1 MASPNQQQLARLLN
15 LSRTTVSRS
24 LSNHPA
30 IHPETRARV
39 QALAG
44 KLGYQNAPTRVVRRS
59 KQSKPLTV
67 GVLIGMPSV
76 NLGMAT
82 FPAVLKGIRDRGT
95 LDHIAVDVVSQDP
108 AELSPD
114 NLRQPV
120 FRHIRASDWRGL
132 ILIYPFAPE
141 VVMQLSAKISIV
153 SVLTEYDHLPIDTI
167 DTDHSD
173 IIGVIGRLS
182 KLGHRRVGFVTWHYP
197 VGGRWAS
204 RRFASY
210 AEGIFLHSLEFS
222 PAWTINVHKE
232 HPPLVTHDAVA
243 DMVAKQTREAGVT
256 AWVCAAD
263 HQAYQLIADLRARG
277 LSVPE
282 ACSVTGFDGIE
293 PPPGLDQV
301 TTLAVAHADI
311 GASAISRLLSRILHP
326 TSPRRKIL
334 VETNFIEGVT
344 SAPPRKTDAVP
355 A

>member
-1 MASPNQQQLARLLN
+1 MKKTSQKQLARLLD

-30 IHPETRARV
+30 IHPDTRAKV

-44 KLGYQNAPTRVVRRS
+44 KLGYNKTPTRVIRRS
-59 KQSKPLTV
+59 KQSRPLQI

-82 FPAVLKGIRDRGT
+82 FPSVLQGIRDRASI
-95 LDHIAVDVVSQDP
+95 DRVAVAVINQDP
-108 AELSPD
+108 TGLTAE

-120 FRHIRASDWRGL
+120 FQQIRASDWRGA
-132 ILIYPFAPE
+132 ILIYPFAPD
-141 VVMQLSAKISIV
+141 VVDQISRKISTI
-153 SVLTEYDHLPIDTI
+153 SVLTEYDHLLIDTV

-173 IIGVIGRLS
+173 IIGVIGRLAR
-182 KLGHRRVGFVTWHYP
+182 LGHRRIGFVTWHYP

-210 AEGIFLHSLEFS
+210 AEGIFQHGLNFD
-222 PAWTINVHKE
+222 PAWTVNIHQEQPALAN
-232 HPPLVTHDAVA
+232 PSAVA
-243 DMVAKQTREAGVT
+243 DYVACQTKMAGVT

-263 HQAYQLIADLRARG
+263 HQGYQLIADLRTRG
-277 LSVPE
+277 IEVPKD
-282 ACSVTGFDGIE
+282 CSITGFDGII
-293 PPPGLDQV
+293 PPPGMPQL

-311 GASAISRLLSRILHP
+311 GASAVSRLLSRILHP

-334 VETNFIEGVT
+334 VETALVEGAT
-344 SAPPRKTDAVP
+344 IGPPR
-355 A
+355 